1 MLFIFRLFRNCERVQ
16 YVRQILE
23 LAIEIRIIS
32 LRAFFELDKC
42 CKIKMAK
49 GTILSGNITT

>member
-1 MLFIFRLFRNCERVQ
+1 MQ

-49 GTILSGNITT
+49 GTILSGNTSYDIVLARQLRRK